1 MADAVQIPTR
11 KVLIVDDSKFVR
23 TTFNRILSASFAV
36 REEADGEAGWK
47 ALESDPSVVMVFS
60 DLSMPKLDGYE
71 LVERIRASVDA
82 RIKEM
87 PVVIISGNEDE
98 ASKKRARD
106 AGANDFIAKSADAP
120 EVLSRI
126 DNLLRLVQTKQELE
140 QTKQAVEATATH
152 DPVTGTFT
160 QHYLLTEGRKHF
172 SHARRHGGPLSVVIF
187 RIESYNE
194 IAEKVGKEVA
204 DQLLARVAKM
214 VAGTLRTEDSIGRS
228 ADTTFTVISAGTSA
242 PQALAFARRLHDQL
256 ERAQVTYNKQQLKI
270 RASVGI
276 GSLGHDTAATLEE
289 LIKIALQRLEKA
301 ASSRKA
307 ERIVGQDE
315 VSVVKPPTL
324 PSDIERALQA
334 LENLNAE
341 RLGDMVN
348 EILRRLLPFLHGA
361 FRRLRIELP
370 VEKIKQILQGKPK
383 P

>member
-1 MADAVQIPTR
+1 MADAAVQLPSR

-36 REEADGEAGWK
+36 REEVDGEAGWK
-47 ALESDPSVVMVFS
+47 AIEADPAVVMVFT
-60 DLSMPKLDGYE
+60 DLGMPRLDGYG
-71 LVERIRASVDA
+71 LLERIRDA
-82 RIKEM
+82 KDDRVRSL
-87 PVVIISGNEDE
+87 PVIVISGNEDE
-98 ASKKRARD
+98 ASKKRAKD

-126 DNLLRLVQTKQELE
+126 DNLLRLVQTKQELAV
-140 QTKQAVEATATH
+140 TKQAVEATATH
-152 DPVTGTFT
+152 DPITGTFT

-187 RIESYNE
+187 RIDSYAE
-194 IAEKVGKEVA
+194 IAEKVGAGVA
-204 DQLLARVAKM
+204 DQLLARIAKLVM
-214 VAGTLRTEDSIGRS
+214 GTLRAEDSIGRS

-242 PQALAFARRLHDQL
+242 PQALAFARRLQDQL
-256 ERAQVTYNKQQLKI
+256 EHAQVTYHQQRLKI
-270 RASVGI
+270 RASIGI
-276 GSLGHDTAATLEE
+276 GSLGHDTAGSLEE

-301 ASSRKA
+301 AARKA

-324 PSDIERALQA
+324 PSDIERAIQA

-341 RLGDMVN
+341 RLGDLTA

-370 VEKIKQILQGKPK
+370 VEKIQQMLKGRARP
-383 P
+383 